1 MKKLILSVF
10 ISMLA
15 TGSYAQNQVGFGPDL
30 GIGMNI
36 TPTDAVPEQYAPPQ
50 NYPTNYLTPPVNNA
64 NRMPVRTPTRTP
76 MPTNGY
82 NGAGGGFDHSNVEDY
97 APPDT
102 NYKPV
107 YKNDPVVVS
116 APVSAPV
123 SNLNSTIT
131 PAKTQGS
138 LFEECM
144 IRSSKMLDV
153 LDVLK
158 KIPEKDR
165 ISTLY
170 NSGYWSELTDGEKDQ
185 TLQTIANM
193 SGVDDPT
200 YLLIKGKMAGS
211 FEKECVDLAKN
222 N

>member
-30 GIGMNI
+30 GVGMNGAPVQAMPQQVA
-36 TPTDAVPEQYAPPQ
+36 PTQ
-50 NYPTNYLTPPVNNA
+50 NYPTNYLTPPLNNT
-64 NRMPVRTPTRTP
+64 NRMPVRTP

-82 NGAGGGFDHSNVEDY
+82 NAGGFDHSNVEDY
-97 APPDT
+97 VQPDM
-102 NYKPV
+102 NYKPI
-107 YKNDPVVVS
+107 YKNDKAVV
-116 APVSAPV
+116 AAPV
-123 SNLNSTIT
+123 SNPTIT
-131 PAKTQGS
+131 PAKTEGS

-170 NSGYWSELTDGEKDQ
+170 NSGYWNELTDTEKDQ

-200 YLLIKGKMAGS
+200 YLMIKGKMAGS
-211 FEKECVDLAKN
+211 FEKECIDLAKK
-222 N
+222 

>member
-1 MKKLILSVF
+1 MKKLILSAF

-30 GIGMNI
+30 GVGMNRA
-36 TPTDAVPEQYAPPQ
+36 PVQAMPQQVSPPQ
-50 NYPTNYLTPPVNNA
+50 NYPTNYLTPQVNNT
-64 NRMPVRTPTRTP
+64 NRMPARTP

-82 NGAGGGFDHSNVEDY
+82 NGMNGGGFDHSNVDEY
-97 APPDT
+97 PQPDM
-102 NYKPV
+102 NYKPI
-107 YKNDPVVVS
+107 YKNDKAVVA
-116 APVSAPV
+116 APIANP
-123 SNLNSTIT
+123 TIT
-131 PAKTQGS
+131 PAKTEGS

-170 NSGYWSELTDGEKDQ
+170 NSGYWNELTDTEKDQ

-200 YLLIKGKMAGS
+200 YLMIKGKMAGS
-211 FEKECVDLAKN
+211 FEKECIDLAKK
-222 N
+222 

>member
-30 GIGMNI
+30 GVGMNRAPVQAMPQQVA
-36 TPTDAVPEQYAPPQ
+36 PTQ
-50 NYPTNYLTPPVNNA
+50 NYPTNYLTPQLNNT
-64 NRMPVRTPTRTP
+64 NRMPVRSP

-82 NGAGGGFDHSNVEDY
+82 NAGGFDHSNVEDY
-97 APPDT
+97 VQPDM
-102 NYKPV
+102 NYKPI
-107 YKNDPVVVS
+107 YKNDKAVVS
-116 APVSAPV
+116 APVSNP
-123 SNLNSTIT
+123 TIT
-131 PAKTQGS
+131 PAKTEGS

-170 NSGYWSELTDGEKDQ
+170 NSGYWNELTDTEKDQ

-200 YLLIKGKMAGS
+200 YLMIKGKMAGS
-211 FEKECVDLAKN
+211 FEKECIDLAKK
-222 N
+222 

>member
-1 MKKLILSVF
+1 MQKLILSVF

-30 GIGMNI
+30 GVGMNRSPVQAI
-36 TPTDAVPEQYAPPQ
+36 PQQVAPPQ
-50 NYPTNYLTPPVNNA
+50 NYPTNYLTPQLNNT
-64 NRMPVRTPTRTP
+64 NRMPVRTP

-82 NGAGGGFDHSNVEDY
+82 NGSNSGFDHSNVEDY
-97 APPDT
+97 AQPDM
-102 NYKPV
+102 NYKPI
-107 YKNDPVVVS
+107 YKNDTAIMA
-116 APVSAPV
+116 APVSKP
-123 SNLNSTIT
+123 TIT

-170 NSGYWSELTDGEKDQ
+170 NSGYWNELTDSEKDQ

-200 YLLIKGKMAGS
+200 YLVIKGKMAGS

>member
-30 GIGMNI
+30 GVGMNGAPVQAMPQQVA
-36 TPTDAVPEQYAPPQ
+36 PTQ
-50 NYPTNYLTPPVNNA
+50 NYPTNYLTPQVNNT
-64 NRMPVRTPTRTP
+64 NRMPARTP

-82 NGAGGGFDHSNVEDY
+82 NGMNSGGFDHSNVEDY
-97 APPDT
+97 VQPDM
-102 NYKPV
+102 NYKPI
-107 YKNDPVVVS
+107 YKNDKALVA
-116 APVSAPV
+116 APIANP
-123 SNLNSTIT
+123 TIT
-131 PAKTQGS
+131 PAKTEGS

-170 NSGYWSELTDGEKDQ
+170 NSGYWNELTDTEKDQ

-200 YLLIKGKMAGS
+200 YLMIKGKMAGS
-211 FEKECVDLAKN
+211 FEKECIDLAKK
-222 N
+222 

>member
-30 GIGMNI
+30 GVGMNR
-36 TPTDAVPEQYAPPQ
+36 TPIQAMPQQVAPPQ
-50 NYPTNYLTPPVNNA
+50 NYPTNYLTPQVNNT
-64 NRMPVRTPTRTP
+64 NKIPVRTP

-82 NGAGGGFDHSNVEDY
+82 NGMNGSGFDHSNVDDY
-97 APPDT
+97 TPPDT

-116 APVSAPV
+116 APVS
-123 SNLNSTIT
+123 NSTIT

-153 LDVLK
+153 LDALK
-158 KIPEKDR
+158 KIPENDR
-165 ISTLY
+165 VSTLY

-185 TLQTIANM
+185 TLQTIASM
-193 SGVDDPT
+193 SGVDEPT
-200 YLLIKGKMAGS
+200 YLVIKGKMAGS